1 MLEQPLKI
9 GSMEVA
15 NRVVLPPMAT
25 YKNSKGGQ
33 VTDALVEHYG
43 ERCDG
48 GHLGLVITEHL
59 YVHPW
64 GQAKADQVSIARD
77 EDVAALARITGR
89 IHQTPTKVMAQISH
103 GGSACFAE
111 VIGRK
116 ALSASSVLLP
126 VRPTIGDGVEPDE
139 MTVEQIGEVVRCFAA
154 AAVRAR
160 EAGFD
165 GVEIHSAHGYL
176 LNQFYSPLT
185 NRRADQYGGSLENRI
200 RLHLEVIAAVR
211 AAVGDDYPLAVRL
224 GGSDYMEGGATIED
238 AVAAAQAFEH
248 AGVDLIDLSGGMC
261 RFDRAGHKEPGY
273 FADMSAAVKEAVG
286 IPVILTGGVKTGE
299 DAEQLLQSG
308 AADLIG
314 VGRPFLANPHWAD
327 DALTV

>member
-15 NRVVLPPMAT
+15 NRIVLPPMAT

-33 VTDALVEHYG
+33 VTSALVEHYG
-43 ERCDG
+43 TRCDG
-48 GHLGLVITEHL
+48 GHLGLAITGHL

-64 GQAKADQVSIARD
+64 GQAKADQVSIAHD
-77 EDVAALARITGR
+77 EDVSALAQITER
-89 IHQTPTKVMAQISH
+89 IHRTPSKVMAQISH

-126 VRPTIGDGVEPDE
+126 VQPTIGDGVEPDE
-139 MTVEQIGEVVRCFAA
+139 MTVEQIAEVVGCFARA
-154 AAVRAR
+154 AARAR

-185 NRRADQYGGSLENRI
+185 NKRSDQYGGSLENRI

-211 AAVGDDYPLAVRL
+211 SAVGNDYPVAIRL
-224 GGSDYMEGGATIED
+224 GGCDYMEGGSTIED
-238 AVAAAQAFEH
+238 AVAASRAFER

-261 RFDRAGHKEPGY
+261 RFDRVGHKEPGY

-299 DAEQLLQSG
+299 DAEGLLKSG

-314 VGRPFLANPHWAD
+314 VGRPFLANPRWAD
-327 DALTV
+327 EALSA

>member
-1 MLEQPLKI
+1 MLEQPLRI

-15 NRVVLPPMAT
+15 DRIVLPPMAT
-25 YKNSKGGQ
+25 YKNSRGGQ

-77 EDVAALARITGR
+77 EDVVALARITER
-89 IHQTPTKVMAQISH
+89 VHQTPAKIMAQISH

-111 VIGRK
+111 VIGRR

-139 MTVEQIGEVVRCFAA
+139 MTAEQIAEVVTCFAK

-185 NRRADQYGGSLENRI
+185 NKRADEYGGSLENRI
-200 RLHLEVIAAVR
+200 RLHLEVITAVR
-211 AAVGDDYPLAVRL
+211 AAVGDDYPVAVRL
-224 GGSDYMEGGATIED
+224 GGSDYMEGGSTIED
-238 AVAAAQAFEH
+238 AVAASQAFER
-248 AGVDLIDLSGGMC
+248 AGVDLLDLSGGMC
-261 RFDRAGHKEPGY
+261 RFDRADHKEPGY
-273 FADMSAAVKEAVG
+273 FADMSTTVKEAVCV
-286 IPVILTGGVKTGE
+286 PVILTGGVKTGA

-327 DALTV
+327 EALLA